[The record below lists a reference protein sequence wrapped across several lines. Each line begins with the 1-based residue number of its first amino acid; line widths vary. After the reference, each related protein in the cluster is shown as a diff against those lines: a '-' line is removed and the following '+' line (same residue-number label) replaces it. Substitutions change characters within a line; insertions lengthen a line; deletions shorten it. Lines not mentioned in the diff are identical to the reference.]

1 MIGLILGFVVL
12 LIVVYILTIIFSSSA
27 TLANYQ
33 DATTATPIAATSLN
47 DPTST
52 NYTYSIWLYIND
64 WTVNYGR
71 PKTVFTREGSCPSM
85 KLGAIDNT
93 LTTYVKLT
101 DGSMAICEIPNIP
114 LQTWCNV
121 LISVSSKS
129 IDGYLNGKLVKTSVF
144 SVPPTPPLSTAG
156 INLTPSG
163 GFSGY
168 TARLKYWANSVGPQ
182 EAWNNYM
189 VGPGGNLFSN
199 FLNQYKLQFNFIKG
213 TTTQLSVTI

>member
-12 LIVVYILTIIFSSSA
+12 LITVYILSVIFSSSS
-27 TLANYQ
+27 TLSNYQ
-33 DATTATPIAATSLN
+33 DAATSTSIAATTLT

-71 PKTVFTREGSCPSM
+71 AKTIFTRDGTCPSM
-85 KLGAIDNT
+85 KLGAIDNII
-93 LTTYVKLT
+93 TTSVMLT
-101 DGSMAICEIPNIP
+101 DGTISTCEIPNIP

-121 LISVSSKS
+121 LVTVSGKS
-129 IDGYLNGKLVKTSVF
+129 IDSYLNGKLVKTAVF
-144 SVPPTPPLSTAG
+144 SVPPTPPLSTAA
-156 INLTPSG
+156 IALTPNG

-168 TARLKYWANSVGPQ
+168 TARFKYWGNSVGPQ
-182 EAWNNYM
+182 EVWNNYM
-189 VGPGGNLFSN
+189 VGPGGNIFSN

-213 TTTQLSVTI
+213 TTTQLSLTV